1 MAVSPREQEHERKKG
16 LLQKARAGGYSY
28 NNRTSWYHRGEAS
41 ECRDQVAAGRCF
53 GEGDMMAM
61 ADEAAAAKGAAE
73 GVGVPTLIG

>member
-1 MAVSPREQEHERKKG
+1 MGPREREHERKKG
-16 LLQKARAGGYSY
+16 LLQEARAREGIATTTE
-28 NNRTSWYHRGEAS
+28 RPWYHRGEAS